1 MTSPWQFNEINHRPR
16 SSSRHDHGP
25 HPPIP
30 DTQRP
35 SAHRFRRPTVSQ
47 RRPLEGIHSLRPRRH
62 SCRSAGARP
71 GSHMGSRI
79 TEPTAAAAADIERG
93 NMSTRWYA
101 ACSKCSA
108 RWFSPEP
115 TTECPRCRG
124 QPLPAE
130 RQTVPWMK
138 QRNETD
144 ETQPTNLKS
153 EKHPE

>member
-1 MTSPWQFNEINHRPR
+1 MTSPWQFNEINNRPR
-16 SSSRHDHGP
+16 NSPRHDHDP
-25 HPPIP
+25 HSPIP
-30 DTQRP
+30 DTQRS
-35 SAHRFRRPTVSQ
+35 SAHHLRRPTVSQ

-62 SCRSAGARP
+62 SCRSACARP

-79 TEPTAAAAADIERG
+79 TEPTAADIERG
-93 NMSTRWYA
+93 NMSKQWHS

-115 TTECPRCRG
+115 TAECPRCRG

-130 RQTVPWMK
+130 LRTVPWMK